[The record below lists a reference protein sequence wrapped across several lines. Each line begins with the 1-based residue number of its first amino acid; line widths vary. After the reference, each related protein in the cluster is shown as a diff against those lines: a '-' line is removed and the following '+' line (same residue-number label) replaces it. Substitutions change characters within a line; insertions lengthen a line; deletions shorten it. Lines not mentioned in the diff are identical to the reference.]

1 MLDARLCITSIEYQV
16 SSIEKSELTSKK
28 LGGYHMTEPK
38 KILVIDDEEDLQK
51 LLKIRL
57 KQENFNVITAGDGDA
72 GIKMAEAELPDLI
85 ILDIMMPKMD
95 GYSCLKEI
103 RRLPKTRDIS
113 VIMLS
118 GKEEEKVRDLFAFQ
132 KISGYIEKPFE
143 LDSLIIKIK
152 EILKI

>member
-1 MLDARLCITSIEYQV
+1 MNGQ
-16 SSIEKSELTSKK
+16 
-28 LGGYHMTEPK
+28 K
-38 KILVIDDEEDLQK
+38 KILVVDDEEDMQK

-57 KQENFNVITAGDGDA
+57 EQEGFAVVIAGDGEK
-72 GIKMAEAELPDLI
+72 GVKTAELEMPNLI
-85 ILDIMMPKMD
+85 LLDIMMPKVD

-103 RRLPKTRDIS
+103 RRIQKTRDIP

-132 KISGYIEKPFE
+132 KISGYLEKPFE
-143 LDSLIIKIK
+143 LDHLVAKIK